1 MIDIDLDN
9 INEEAVYTPC
19 QAVGHV
25 PPRSV
30 CTHPCL
36 SGKS

>member
-25 PPRSV
+25 PRSG

-36 SGKS
+36 SGQS